1 MDAMILLVDDEPG
14 VLRLCQRLLERA
26 GAQVIAVSSS
36 SQALSVLTRQQFNLL
51 LADIRMPSL
60 SGFQLMDLARQQQPD
75 ISVVLMTGYGTID
88 IAIEALQRGADGLI
102 LKPFVGD
109 ELVRS
114 VENALQEGLRK
125 RDSQRLRVLRPL
137 FDTFKQFFTET
148 ELENLQ
154 AQVLDAVC
162 SHLACTNAAIFLRP
176 EGETD
181 ITIVEQRGETLRK
194 VSPGAF
200 IDLIES
206 AISNGQPVWVNSSPS
221 SNGSASNL
229 RDIVSRAGFESVVC
243 VAVEQRDGMHILL
256 AGRGAGEGVFRE
268 VDQEML
274 VLLARQAAAAGDNAL
289 LYAEVREHMQ
299 QLEKSQRA
307 LLQVEKMAAA
317 GRLTAS
323 IAHEIN
329 NPLQSLSNCLYLV
342 GRDDLQPL
350 DRQKYLNAA
359 QEELDRLMTTV
370 QRMLDLYRPVA
381 RQRNWISV
389 QQVVERVLILMEPQL
404 KQSNIGVKTHFGE
417 SIPDV
422 LAVSSQIQQVLLN
435 LLLNAVEAMPDGG
448 EIMITAKGFPDH
460 VEVLVKDTGPGIP
473 ENELD
478 RIFEPFVSTKEQ
490 GTGLGLS
497 VSYGII
503 QAHGGALELVTG
515 KGKGACFRII
525 LPVGGTG

>member
-1 MDAMILLVDDEPG
+1 MDATILLVDDEPG
-14 VLRLCQRLLERA
+14 VLRLCQRLLERS
-26 GAQVIAVSSS
+26 GAQVVAVASS
-36 SQALSVLTRQQFNLL
+36 SQALAVLTRQQFNLL

-88 IAIEALQRGADGLI
+88 IAIEALQHGADGLI
-102 LKPFVGD
+102 LKPFSGD

-137 FDTFKQFFTET
+137 FDIFKQFFTET
-148 ELENLQ
+148 EVESLQ
-154 AQVLDAVC
+154 TQVLEAVC
-162 SHLACTNAAIFLRP
+162 NNLACSNVAIYLRKD
-176 EGETD
+176 GEKG
-181 ITIVEQRGETLRK
+181 INLVGQRGDILKKASSKT
-194 VSPGAF
+194 F
-200 IDLIES
+200 IELIEQ
-206 AISNGQPVWVNSSPS
+206 ALSNGQPVSVNTGSAG
-221 SNGSASNL
+221 NGSAS
-229 RDIVSRAGFESVVC
+229 RFKESVSKAGFESVVC
-243 VAVEQRDGMHILL
+243 VAVAQRDGMHVLL
-256 AGRGAGEGVFRE
+256 AGRSPGEGVFRE

-289 LYAEVREHMQ
+289 LYAELREHMQ
-299 QLEKSQRA
+299 ELEKSQRA

-342 GRDDLQPL
+342 GRDELLQE

-359 QEELDRLMTTV
+359 QDELDRLMTTV

-381 RQRNWISV
+381 RQRNWTSV
-389 QQVVERVLILMEPQL
+389 QQVIERVLILMEPQL
-404 KQSNIGVKTHFGE
+404 RQSNVRVKTHFGE
-417 SIPDV
+417 SVPDV
-422 LAVSSQIQQVLLN
+422 LAVASQIQQVLLN
-435 LLLNAVEAMPDGG
+435 LLLNSVEAMPDGG
-448 EIMITAKGFPDH
+448 DIDISVEAHPDG

-473 ENELD
+473 EHELD

-525 LPVGGTG
+525 LPVGGSG